1 VSLPF
6 VSRVRHYR
14 DSYDHDVARP
24 SIDCSLSLSLSLSPV
39 PHPRLATFLSATVT
53 AGVSLADASAAL
65 PTERARRGRNGAGPN
80 RDPAPLV
87 AEY

>member
-1 VSLPF
+1 MSLPF
-6 VSRVRHYR
+6 FSRVRHYR

-24 SIDCSLSLSLSLSPV
+24 SIDCSLSLSLSLSS